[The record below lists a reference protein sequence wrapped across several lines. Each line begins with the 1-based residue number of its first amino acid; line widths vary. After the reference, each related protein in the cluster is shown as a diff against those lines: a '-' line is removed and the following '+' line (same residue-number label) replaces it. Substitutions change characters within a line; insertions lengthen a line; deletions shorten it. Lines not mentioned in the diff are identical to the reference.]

1 MLNDITIPF
10 PLPTNQTYGMVWYG
24 NPNCTIREATAAARH
39 ILFGAL
45 CIICALRRLD
55 KYIHIHLVHNIY
67 GRMCVSVFLFF
78 VVFSIPTQ
86 SLLWFRGVSIEI
98 YKTYTQTYMCSFG
111 SSCHLLLLLLLI
123 YTRFYEWIGMAGW
136 VFGKT
141 LSICPRLW
149 PFVYLSVCLSI
160 HVSEEMICFTP
171 FCHHSKETFSLQPLT
186 FDNRQ

>member
-1 MLNDITIPF
+1 MNPQKPSVWLYDLLGSSMDKDNYKIIIVVRATHVEWYYHPISSSDHSN
-10 PLPTNQTYGMVWYG
+10 LWYGVVWYG

-98 YKTYTQTYMCSFG
+98 YIKHTHKHICVHLGLAATSSTSF
-111 SSCHLLLLLLLI
+111 C
-123 YTRFYEWIGMAGW
+123 
-136 VFGKT
+136 
-141 LSICPRLW
+141 
-149 PFVYLSVCLSI
+149 
-160 HVSEEMICFTP
+160 
-171 FCHHSKETFSLQPLT
+171 
-186 FDNRQ
+186 